1 MTVYENFHSPKI
13 PLYTNESVKS
23 KPFENG
29 SFARCIM
36 GLRSVLKVVFK
47 LMSTDNIRKHIYSNG
62 KFLVKSFNI
71 SLF

>member
-1 MTVYENFHSPKI
+1 
-13 PLYTNESVKS
+13 
-23 KPFENG
+23 
-29 SFARCIM
+29 M